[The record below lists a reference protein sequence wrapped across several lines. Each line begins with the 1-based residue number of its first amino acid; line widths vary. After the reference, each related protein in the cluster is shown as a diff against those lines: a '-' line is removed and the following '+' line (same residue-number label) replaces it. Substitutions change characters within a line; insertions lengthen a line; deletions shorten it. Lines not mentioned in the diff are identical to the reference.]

1 MAVRGI
7 RGAITT
13 DQDGTMQ
20 IREST
25 KLLLEDIVRANPS
38 LHPDDIA
45 SIIFTV
51 SHDLSSEYPAHA
63 ARDYGWTHV
72 PLLCAQEIP
81 VPGGLERCIRV
92 LILWNTELPQSE
104 IHPVYLKEAQK
115 LRPDLKENR

>member
-13 DQDGTMQ
+13 DQDIDVK

-25 KLLLEDIVRANPS
+25 KLLLEEIVKVNPN

-45 SIIFTV
+45 SIFFTV

-63 ARDYGWTHV
+63 AREFGWTHV
-72 PLLCAQEIP
+72 PLLCAQETP
-81 VPGGLERCIRV
+81 VPGGLERCIRI
-92 LILWNTELPQSE
+92 LILWNTELPQSN
-104 IHPVYLKEAQK
+104 IRHVYLREAQK
-115 LRPDLKENR
+115 LRPDLKENQ

>member
-13 DQDGTMQ
+13 DQDINVK

-25 KLLLEDIVRANPS
+25 KLLLEEIVKVNPN

-63 ARDYGWTHV
+63 AREFGWTQV

-81 VPGGLERCIRV
+81 VPGGLEHCIRV
-92 LILWNTELPQSE
+92 LILWNTELPQSN
-104 IHPVYLKEAQK
+104 IHHVYLKEAQK
-115 LRPDLKENR
+115 LRPDLKENQ